1 MSCKVFH
8 IFLTDDDLEDRQFF
22 EQAINELDIDLVFKS
37 FDNGVELM
45 ENLHSD
51 AKLPDFIFLDLNMPL
66 MNGEEC
72 LNDIREESKFEEI
85 PVIIYSTFVDEGKLK
100 ELQGNGANL
109 FLKKPNSFEQLKT
122 AIKTCLNYLDSK
134 ISLQKSPKKFL
145 LKY

>member
-72 LNDIREESKFEEI
+72 LNDIREESKFSEI
-85 PVIIYSTFVDEGKLK
+85 PVIIYSTFIDEDKIKKLRK
-100 ELQGNGANL
+100 NGASII
-109 FLKKPNSFEQLKT
+109 LKKPNSFLQLKT
-122 AIKTCLNYLDSK
+122 AIESCINNLVPTLPL
-134 ISLQKSPKKFL
+134 
-145 LKY
+145 